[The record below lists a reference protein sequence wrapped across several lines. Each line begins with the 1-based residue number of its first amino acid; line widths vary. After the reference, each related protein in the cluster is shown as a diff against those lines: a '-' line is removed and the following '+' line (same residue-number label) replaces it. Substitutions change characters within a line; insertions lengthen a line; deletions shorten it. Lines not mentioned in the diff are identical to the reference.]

1 MWFKNL
7 RIFQLTQDINLDAEF
22 VEQKLAE
29 FSFRPCGSQ
38 ELSSTGWYSP
48 FKQGDVLTH
57 SAAGFLWLNLRKQE
71 RLLPAAVVNTEL
83 QEKVEKIEAETGSP
97 VGKKQQQEFKEEI
110 INKLLP
116 QAFLK
121 HGDVQ
126 GFISIEEGIIVVD
139 TSSDTKA
146 ELFLAMLR
154 KALGSLPVVPLA
166 NRSISPDLT
175 DWLANDN
182 ANEQFELLDEAELQ
196 HPGEQA
202 SIVKCKNQDLHAE
215 EIQLHIEAGKEVQKI
230 AVTWD
235 ESLSMLLQED
245 LAIKRLKF
253 ADTVKE
259 QNDDIPKEEKLARMD
274 ADFVL
279 MAGEINRL
287 VLAMKSIF
295 DFSRD

>member
-7 RIFQLTQDINLDAEF
+7 RIFQLTQDINLEPEF
-22 VEQKLAE
+22 VEDQLGE

-38 ELSSTGWYSP
+38 EMTSTGWYSP
-48 FKQGDVLTH
+48 FKQGDTLTH
-57 SAAGFLWLNLRKQE
+57 SAAGFLWINLRKQE
-71 RLLPAAVVNTEL
+71 RILPAAVVNAEL
-83 QEKVEKIEAETGSP
+83 QEKVAKIEADTGSA
-97 VGKKQQQEFKEEI
+97 VGKKQQQEFKEDI
-110 INKLLP
+110 INRLLP

-121 HGDVQ
+121 HGDIQ
-126 GFISIEEGIIVVD
+126 GFISVKEGLIIID

-154 KALGSLPVVPLA
+154 KALGSLPVVPFA

-182 ANEQFELLDEAELQ
+182 ANEQFELLEEVELQ
-196 HPGEQA
+196 HPGEQ
-202 SIVKCKNQDLHAE
+202 DLHAKE
-215 EIQLHIEAGKEVQKI
+215 VLLHIEAGKEVQKI
-230 AVTWD
+230 ALNWD
-235 ESLSMLLQED
+235 DSLTMLLQED
-245 LAIKRLKF
+245 VAVKRLKF

-259 QNDDIPKEEKLARMD
+259 QNDDIPKDEKLARMD

-287 VLAMKSIF
+287 ALEMKSIF
-295 DFSRD
+295 DFTRD

>member
-7 RIFQLTQDINLDAEF
+7 RIFQLTQDINLEPEF
-22 VEQKLAE
+22 VEDQLGE

-38 ELSSTGWYSP
+38 EMTSTGWYSP
-48 FKQGDVLTH
+48 FKQGDTLTH
-57 SAAGFLWLNLRKQE
+57 SAAGFLWINLRKQE
-71 RLLPAAVVNTEL
+71 RILPAAVVNAEL
-83 QEKVEKIEAETGSP
+83 QEKVAKVESDTGSA
-97 VGKKQQQEFKEEI
+97 VGKKQQQEFKEDI
-110 INKLLP
+110 INRLLP

-121 HGDVQ
+121 HGDIQ
-126 GFISIEEGIIVVD
+126 GFISVKEGLIIID

-154 KALGSLPVVPLA
+154 KALGSLPVVPFA

-182 ANEQFELLDEAELQ
+182 ANEQFELLEEVELQ

-202 SIVKCKNQDLHAE
+202 STVKCKNQDLHAKE
-215 EIQLHIEAGKEVQKI
+215 VLLHIEAGKEVQKI
-230 AVTWD
+230 ALNWD
-235 ESLSMLLQED
+235 DSLTMLLQED
-245 LAIKRLKF
+245 VAVKRLKF

-259 QNDDIPKEEKLARMD
+259 QNDDIPKDEKLARMD

-287 VLAMKSIF
+287 ALEMKSIF
-295 DFSRD
+295 DFTRD